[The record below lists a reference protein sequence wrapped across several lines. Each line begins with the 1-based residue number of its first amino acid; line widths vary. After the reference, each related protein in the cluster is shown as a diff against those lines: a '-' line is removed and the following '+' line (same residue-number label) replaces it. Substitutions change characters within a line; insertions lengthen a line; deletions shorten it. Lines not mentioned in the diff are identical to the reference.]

1 MLDIT
6 YQPDLLTLCHFS
18 TSNFGE
24 WVLHQQFRNK
34 RGGPI
39 FPSSHSSWKEVEIS
53 EAFQGNTGFRDPTV
67 STEPWGKNRSSKPT
81 KSTEGDQMSTN
92 WWQIFQKNSW
102 QINHNDRT
110 NMGLNLSSNISLCI
124 FRKHPHRPNKAMR
137 KDNWWLA
144 HRRWDV
150 GEFGDRRL
158 TAVPWKEF
166 FFSQEKNIHETWN
179 KTLTEQVA
187 EMFFCWE
194 EKERWR
200 SWIKAM
206 QKSNMRWQ
214 VSLLKDPWT
223 GGKWGQEKHNTRMI

>member
-166 FFSQEKNIHETWN
+166 FFPKKRTYMKHGIR
-179 KTLTEQVA
+179 L
-187 EMFFCWE
+187 
-194 EKERWR
+194 
-200 SWIKAM
+200 
-206 QKSNMRWQ
+206 WQ
-214 VSLLKDPWT
+214 NRLLKCFFV
-223 GGKWGQEKHNTRMI
+223 EKKRRDGEVE